1 MNSSET
7 SLAFGYSFNAEDFG
21 TEAAAIS
28 SILAEKLPMLNAGEV
43 DDVDAAVAEL
53 EAALEVAGIDSLVA
67 ANQEQLNAYLGK

>member
-28 SILAEKLPMLNAGEV
+28 SILAEKLPMLNVGEV